1 MRSNIHLTP
10 FSKASA
16 SEADFKELYQQ
27 ELPRIFN
34 FFRYQVGDDA
44 IAEDLTAD
52 TFEKAWRNRDRYQS
66 DLSAFST
73 WLFTI
78 ARRVAVD
85 HYRKQRPI
93 APLEDIAELPS
104 EDHTEDA
111 TQQREDIARL
121 SILLF
126 RLAEREREL
135 VALKYG
141 AGLTNRAIANLI
153 GMTESNV
160 GVTLHRAV
168 QFLRSKWETHHE

>member
-1 MRSNIHLTP
+1 MMSKIRLTTL
-10 FSKASA
+10 FGAIA
-16 SEADFKELYQQ
+16 SEADFKEVYQQ

-34 FFRYQVGDDA
+34 FFRYQFGDDA

-52 TFEKAWRNRDRYQS
+52 TFEKAWRNRDRYQR
-66 DLSAFST
+66 DLSALST

-85 HYRKQRPI
+85 HYRKQRPT
-93 APLEDIAELPS
+93 ATLDQIAELPS
-104 EDHTEDA
+104 EDQTEDA
-111 TQQREDIARL
+111 AQQREDIARL
-121 SILLF
+121 SILLS
-126 RLAEREREL
+126 RLAEHEREL

-141 AGLTNRAIANLI
+141 AGLTNRAIASLT

-168 QFLRSKWETHHE
+168 QFLRSKWEAHP